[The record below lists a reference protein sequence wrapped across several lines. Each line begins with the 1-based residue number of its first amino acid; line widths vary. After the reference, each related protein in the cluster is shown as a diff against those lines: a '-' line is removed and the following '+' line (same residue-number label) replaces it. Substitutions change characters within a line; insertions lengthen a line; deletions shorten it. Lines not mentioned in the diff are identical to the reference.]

1 MLIVAL
7 TGGIGSGKS
16 IIADALRE
24 QGCYVH
30 SADKAAHELLEPGRP
45 AWEKAVAHFGE
56 NILNPDRTVN
66 RAKLGKIIFEN
77 PKERV
82 FLNSLMHPLVM
93 EKKREVIARLEKD
106 GKVEIFVSE
115 AALTIEAG
123 FAKFFDKIVVA
134 YCPEEVQIT
143 RLMERDGIPK
153 GEALKKIR
161 SQMPAEE
168 KKKYAD
174 YVIDTS
180 GSLERTL
187 AQTQAVLARL
197 HEDAVRK
204 KQGKTQRRA
213 RIL

>member
-1 MLIVAL
+1 
-7 TGGIGSGKS
+7 
-16 IIADALRE
+16 
-24 QGCYVH
+24 
-30 SADKAAHELLEPGRP
+30 
-45 AWEKAVAHFGE
+45 
-56 NILNPDRTVN
+56 
-66 RAKLGKIIFEN
+66 
-77 PKERV
+77 
-82 FLNSLMHPLVM
+82 
-93 EKKREVIARLEKD
+93 
-106 GKVEIFVSE
+106 
-115 AALTIEAG
+115 
-123 FAKFFDKIVVA
+123 
-134 YCPEEVQIT
+134 
-143 RLMERDGIPK
+143 MERDGIPK